1 MKHAAHATKRTES
14 GLATV
19 EFAIIGAVFFM
30 VLFAVVEFGRTLFV
44 INTLTEVTR
53 RGARMAAVCPVGSA
67 GPATDALNGNGSSP
81 VMGGLTTGNIV
92 IEYLDTNGAVLAN
105 PSTTDFGKIQYVR
118 ARITG
123 FTLPLIIP
131 FIMPMLSLSGFQATL
146 PRESL
151 GITPTATQTC

>member
-1 MKHAAHATKRTES
+1 MSHSTSPRKRSES

-30 VLFAVVEFGRTLFV
+30 VLFAVVEFGRTRFV
-44 INTLTEVTR
+44 INTLTQVTQ

-67 GPATDALNGNGSSP
+67 GPANAAVTGGGAGPVIGN
-81 VMGGLTTGNIV
+81 LTTGNVV
-92 IEYLDTNGAVLAN
+92 IEYLDTNGAVLGSPAG
-105 PSTTDFGKIQYVR
+105 TDYPNIRYVR

-123 FTLPLIIP
+123 FSLPLIIP
-131 FIMPMLSLSGFQATL
+131 LIMPTLSLSGFQATL

-151 GITPTATQTC
+151 GVTPTAVQTC

>member
-1 MKHAAHATKRTES
+1 MNRITLAKRRSQS
-14 GLATV
+14 GLAMV
-19 EFAIIGAVFFM
+19 EFAIIGAVFFV

-67 GPATDALNGNGSSP
+67 GPANAAVTGAG
-81 VMGGLTTGNIV
+81 VGGLSTGNLV

-105 PSTTDFGKIQYVR
+105 PATTDYGSIRYVR

-123 FTLPLIIP
+123 FTLPLVIP
-131 FIMPMLSLSGFQATL
+131 FIMPTLSLTGFPAVI

-151 GITPTATQTC
+151 GITPTATETC

>member
-1 MKHAAHATKRTES
+1 MSHITSARKRSES

-44 INTLTEVTR
+44 INTLTQVTQ

-67 GPATDALNGNGSSP
+67 GPANAAVNGGGAGPVIWNLNTSN
-81 VMGGLTTGNIV
+81 VV

-118 ARITG
+118 TRITG

-131 FIMPMLSLSGFQATL
+131 LIMPTLSLSGFQATL

-151 GITPTATQTC
+151 GVTPTAIETC